1 MCIFVTQSGALGPL
15 FLSIYEVTIL
25 GAAKQVTGSMYLLE
39 LEDGYKILSDCGT
52 DMEREID
59 FETPIINKSFFPF
72 DASLINLV
80 VLTHAHIDHS
90 GNIPMLFR
98 EGYEGQVLCTPP
110 TADLTE
116 LLLFDSANLHLRR
129 LKAAQGES
137 NKKHKQMDRL
147 LRKGDMYLQ
156 KDVENSLENFVTLQ
170 FNKKFTNKPGLEITF
185 FPAGH
190 LLGAA
195 HLYFSITEGE
205 EIKTLGF
212 SGDIGRNNYPLHI
225 DPQILPPVDYLICES
240 TYGNRIHED
249 KVSPMDAM
257 EAIIKE
263 TCIDKPGRL
272 VIPAFSVGRTQAVL
286 FTLNRLIEERN
297 FPAIRVFTDSPMGRS
312 STKIYAKYLS
322 YLNSEAR
329 SFQKEY
335 DELFDFDNLVYLQS
349 EKESNAIQNYHEPCV
364 IISSS
369 GMITG
374 GRVEK
379 HIADNI
385 SNSYST
391 ILLIGYSAEGTL
403 GRQLLSGS
411 ETIKVKDRE
420 YKVNA
425 RIRKIDVFS
434 GHADQLGL
442 LSFIKNQQIDKLKKV
457 FLTHGEEESML
468 EFSQEIQKIGFK
480 EVILPA
486 KNETY
491 LL

>member
-1 MCIFVTQSGALGPL
+1 MKLQF
-15 FLSIYEVTIL
+15 L

-39 LEDGYKILSDCGT
+39 LEDGYKILIDCGT

-59 FETPIINKSFFPF
+59 FETPIVNKFFFPF

-170 FNKKFTNKPGLEITF
+170 FNKKFTIKPGLEITF

-195 HLYFSITEGE
+195 HLYFSITEGG

-225 DPQILPPVDYLICES
+225 DPQILPPVDYLVCES

-286 FTLNRLIEERN
+286 YTLNRLIEERN

-385 SNSYST
+385 SNSYAT

-442 LSFIKNQQIDKLKKV
+442 LGFIKNQQIDKLKKV

>member
-1 MCIFVTQSGALGPL
+1 MKLQF
-15 FLSIYEVTIL
+15 L

-39 LEDGYKILSDCGT
+39 LEDGYKILIDCGT

-147 LRKGDMYLQ
+147 LRKGDLYLQ

-170 FNKKFTNKPGLEITF
+170 FNKKFTIKPGLEITF

-195 HLYFSITEGE
+195 HLYFSITEGD

-212 SGDIGRNNYPLHI
+212 SGDLGRNNYPLHI

-257 EAIIKE
+257 EDIIRE

-286 FTLNRLIEERN
+286 YTLNRLIEERN

-322 YLNSEAR
+322 YLNPEAR
-329 SFQKEY
+329 AFQKEY

-349 EKESNAIQNYHEPCV
+349 EKESNAIQNYHQPCV

-385 SNSYST
+385 SNSYAT

-403 GRQLLSGS
+403 GRQLLAGS

-468 EFSQEIQKIGFK
+468 EFSQEIQKLGFN

-486 KNETY
+486 KNETF

>member
-1 MCIFVTQSGALGPL
+1 MKLQF
-15 FLSIYEVTIL
+15 L

-39 LEDGYKILSDCGT
+39 LEDGYKILIDCGT

-116 LLLFDSANLHLRR
+116 LLLFDSANLHLRS

-170 FNKKFTNKPGLEITF
+170 FNKKFTIKPGLEITF

-195 HLYFSITEGE
+195 HLYFSITEGD

-286 FTLNRLIEERN
+286 YTLNRLIEERN

-322 YLNSEAR
+322 YLNPEAR

-385 SNSYST
+385 SNSYAT

-403 GRQLLSGS
+403 GRQLLAGS

>member
-1 MCIFVTQSGALGPL
+1 MKLQF
-15 FLSIYEVTIL
+15 L

-39 LEDGYKILSDCGT
+39 LEDGYKILIDCGT

-59 FETPIINKSFFPF
+59 FETPIVNKSFFPF

-170 FNKKFTNKPGLEITF
+170 FNKKFTIKPGLEITF

-195 HLYFSITEGE
+195 HLYFSITEGK

-225 DPQILPPVDYLICES
+225 NPQILPPVDYLICES

-385 SNSYST
+385 SNSYAT

-442 LSFIKNQQIDKLKKV
+442 LGFIKNQQVDKLKKV

>member
-1 MCIFVTQSGALGPL
+1 MKLQF
-15 FLSIYEVTIL
+15 L

-39 LEDGYKILSDCGT
+39 LEDGYKILIDCGT

-59 FETPIINKSFFPF
+59 FETPIVNKSFFPF

-170 FNKKFTNKPGLEITF
+170 FNKKFTIKPGLEITF

-195 HLYFSITEGE
+195 HIYFSITEGE

-272 VIPAFSVGRTQAVL
+272 IIPAFSVGRTQAVL

-385 SNSYST
+385 SNSYAT

-442 LSFIKNQQIDKLKKV
+442 LGFIKNQQVDKLKKV

-468 EFSQEIQKIGFK
+468 EFSQEIQKNGFK

>member
-1 MCIFVTQSGALGPL
+1 MKLQF
-15 FLSIYEVTIL
+15 L

-39 LEDGYKILSDCGT
+39 LEDGYKILIDCGT

-59 FETPIINKSFFPF
+59 FEAPIINKSFFPF

-147 LRKGDMYLQ
+147 LRKGDLYLQ
-156 KDVENSLENFVTLQ
+156 KDVENCLENFVTLQ
-170 FNKKFTNKPGLEITF
+170 FNKKFTIKPGLEITF
-185 FPAGH
+185 YPAGH

-195 HLYFSITEGE
+195 HLYFSIKEGE
-205 EIKTLGF
+205 ETKTLGF

-249 KVSPMDAM
+249 KLSPMDAM

-286 FTLNRLIEERN
+286 YTLNRLIEERN

-349 EKESNAIQNYHEPCV
+349 EKESNAIQNYHQPCV

-385 SNSYST
+385 SNSYAT

-403 GRQLLSGS
+403 GRQLLAGS

-434 GHADQLGL
+434 GHADQIGL
-442 LSFIKNQQIDKLKKV
+442 LSFIRNQQIDKLKKV

-468 EFSQEIQKIGFK
+468 EFKHEIQNIGFR

>member
-1 MCIFVTQSGALGPL
+1 MKLQF
-15 FLSIYEVTIL
+15 L

-39 LEDGYKILSDCGT
+39 LEDGYKILIDCGT

-170 FNKKFTNKPGLEITF
+170 FNKKFTIKPGLEITF

-195 HLYFSITEGE
+195 HLYFSITEGD

-225 DPQILPPVDYLICES
+225 DPQILPPVDYLVCES

-286 FTLNRLIEERN
+286 YTLNRLIEERN

-322 YLNSEAR
+322 YLNPEAR

-385 SNSYST
+385 SNSYAT

-403 GRQLLSGS
+403 GRQLLAGS

-468 EFSQEIQKIGFK
+468 EFRHEIQKIGFK

>member
-1 MCIFVTQSGALGPL
+1 MKLQF
-15 FLSIYEVTIL
+15 L

-39 LEDGYKILSDCGT
+39 LEDGYKILIDCGT

-116 LLLFDSANLHLRR
+116 LLLIDSANLHLRR

-170 FNKKFTNKPGLEITF
+170 FNKKFTIKPGLEITF

-205 EIKTLGF
+205 EIKTIGF

-225 DPQILPPVDYLICES
+225 DPQILPPVDYLVSES

-257 EAIIKE
+257 EEIIRE

-286 FTLNRLIEERN
+286 YTLNRLIEERN

-322 YLNSEAR
+322 YLNPEAR

-385 SNSYST
+385 SNSYAT

-403 GRQLLSGS
+403 GRQLLAGS

-468 EFSQEIQKIGFK
+468 EFRHEIQKLGFN
-480 EVILPA
+480 EVILPT

>member
-1 MCIFVTQSGALGPL
+1 MKLQF
-15 FLSIYEVTIL
+15 L

-39 LEDGYKILSDCGT
+39 LEDGYKILIDCGT

-59 FETPIINKSFFPF
+59 FETPIVNKSFFPF

-137 NKKHKQMDRL
+137 NKKHKQMDRI

-170 FNKKFTNKPGLEITF
+170 FNKKFTIKPGLEITF

-205 EIKTLGF
+205 EIKTIGF

-225 DPQILPPVDYLICES
+225 DPQILPPVDYLVSES

-257 EAIIKE
+257 EEIIRE

-286 FTLNRLIEERN
+286 YTLNRLIEERN

-322 YLNSEAR
+322 YLNPEAR
-329 SFQKEY
+329 SFQNEY

-385 SNSYST
+385 SNSYAT

-403 GRQLLSGS
+403 GRQLLAGS

-442 LSFIKNQQIDKLKKV
+442 LSFMKNQQIDKLKKV

-468 EFSQEIQKIGFK
+468 EFRHEIQKLGFN
-480 EVILPA
+480 EVILPT

>member
-1 MCIFVTQSGALGPL
+1 MKLQF
-15 FLSIYEVTIL
+15 L

-39 LEDGYKILSDCGT
+39 LEDGYKILIDCGT

-170 FNKKFTNKPGLEITF
+170 FNKKFTIKPGLEITF

-195 HLYFSITEGE
+195 HLYFSITEGD

-286 FTLNRLIEERN
+286 YTLNRLIEERN

-322 YLNSEAR
+322 YLNPEAR

-385 SNSYST
+385 SNSYAT

-403 GRQLLSGS
+403 GRQLLAGS

-468 EFSQEIQKIGFK
+468 EFRHEIQKIGFK
-480 EVILPA
+480 VVILPA

>member
-1 MCIFVTQSGALGPL
+1 MKLQF
-15 FLSIYEVTIL
+15 L

-39 LEDGYKILSDCGT
+39 LEDGYKILIDCGT

-147 LRKGDMYLQ
+147 LRKGDLYLQ

-170 FNKKFTNKPGLEITF
+170 FNKKFTIKPGLEITF

-195 HLYFSITEGE
+195 HLYFSITEGD

-212 SGDIGRNNYPLHI
+212 SGDLGRNNYPLHI

-257 EAIIKE
+257 EDIIRE

-272 VIPAFSVGRTQAVL
+272 IIPAFSVGRTQAVL
-286 FTLNRLIEERN
+286 YTLNRLIEERN

-322 YLNSEAR
+322 YLNPEAR
-329 SFQKEY
+329 AFQKEY

-349 EKESNAIQNYHEPCV
+349 EKESNAIQNYHQPCV

-385 SNSYST
+385 SNSYAT

-403 GRQLLSGS
+403 GRQLLAGS

-468 EFSQEIQKIGFK
+468 EFSQEIQKLGFN

>member
-1 MCIFVTQSGALGPL
+1 MKLQF
-15 FLSIYEVTIL
+15 L

-39 LEDGYKILSDCGT
+39 LEDGYKILIDCGT

-137 NKKHKQMDRL
+137 NKKHKQMYRL
-147 LRKGDMYLQ
+147 LRKGDLYLQ

-170 FNKKFTNKPGLEITF
+170 FNKKFTIKPGLEITF

-195 HLYFSITEGE
+195 HLYFSITEGDA
-205 EIKTLGF
+205 IKTLGF
-212 SGDIGRNNYPLHI
+212 SGDLGRNNYPLHI

-257 EAIIKE
+257 EAIIRE

-286 FTLNRLIEERN
+286 YTLNRLIEERN

-322 YLNSEAR
+322 YLNPEAR
-329 SFQKEY
+329 AFQKEY

-349 EKESNAIQNYHEPCV
+349 EKESNAIQNYHQPCV

-385 SNSYST
+385 SNSYAT

-403 GRQLLSGS
+403 GRQLLAGS

-468 EFSQEIQKIGFK
+468 EFSQEIQKIGFN

>member
-1 MCIFVTQSGALGPL
+1 MKLQF
-15 FLSIYEVTIL
+15 L

-39 LEDGYKILSDCGT
+39 LEDGYKILIDCGT

-170 FNKKFTNKPGLEITF
+170 FNKKFTIKPGLEITF

-195 HLYFSITEGE
+195 HLYFSITEGD

-286 FTLNRLIEERN
+286 YTLNRLIEERN

-322 YLNSEAR
+322 YLNPEAR

-385 SNSYST
+385 SNSYAT

-403 GRQLLSGS
+403 GRQLLAGS

-442 LSFIKNQQIDKLKKV
+442 ISFIKNQQIDKLKKV

-468 EFSQEIQKIGFK
+468 EFRHEIQKIGFK

>member
-1 MCIFVTQSGALGPL
+1 MKLQF
-15 FLSIYEVTIL
+15 L
-25 GAAKQVTGSMYLLE
+25 GAAKQVTGSMYMLE
-39 LEDGYKILSDCGT
+39 LEDGYKILIDCGT

-59 FETPIINKSFFPF
+59 FETPIINKFFFPF

-170 FNKKFTNKPGLEITF
+170 FNKKFTIKPGLEITF

-195 HLYFSITEGE
+195 HLYFSITEGG

-225 DPQILPPVDYLICES
+225 DPQILPPVDYLVCES

-286 FTLNRLIEERN
+286 YTLNRLIEERN

-385 SNSYST
+385 SNSYAT

-442 LSFIKNQQIDKLKKV
+442 LGFIKNQQIDKLKKV

-468 EFSQEIQKIGFK
+468 EFRQEIQKIGFK

>member
-1 MCIFVTQSGALGPL
+1 MKLQF
-15 FLSIYEVTIL
+15 L

-39 LEDGYKILSDCGT
+39 LEDGYKILIDCGT

-147 LRKGDMYLQ
+147 LRKGDLYLQ

-170 FNKKFTNKPGLEITF
+170 FNKKFTIKPGLEITF

-195 HLYFSITEGE
+195 HLYFSITEGD

-212 SGDIGRNNYPLHI
+212 SGDLGRNNYPLHI

-257 EAIIKE
+257 EEIIRE

-286 FTLNRLIEERN
+286 YTLNRLIEERN

-312 STKIYAKYLS
+312 STKIYSKYLS
-322 YLNSEAR
+322 YLNPEAR

-349 EKESNAIQNYHEPCV
+349 EKESNAIQNYHQPCV

-385 SNSYST
+385 SNSYAT

-403 GRQLLSGS
+403 GRQLLAGS

-468 EFSQEIQKIGFK
+468 EFSHEIQKLGFN

-486 KNETY
+486 KHETY

>member
-1 MCIFVTQSGALGPL
+1 MKLQF
-15 FLSIYEVTIL
+15 L

-39 LEDGYKILSDCGT
+39 LEDGYKILIDCGT

-59 FETPIINKSFFPF
+59 FETPIVNKSFFPF
-72 DASLINLV
+72 DTSLINLV

-170 FNKKFTNKPGLEITF
+170 FNKKFTIKPGLEITF

-205 EIKTLGF
+205 ETKTLGF

-385 SNSYST
+385 SNSYAT

-442 LSFIKNQQIDKLKKV
+442 LDFIKNQQVDKLKKV

>member
-1 MCIFVTQSGALGPL
+1 MKLQF
-15 FLSIYEVTIL
+15 L

-39 LEDGYKILSDCGT
+39 LEDGYKILIDCGT

-170 FNKKFTNKPGLEITF
+170 FNKKFTIKPGLEITF

-195 HLYFSITEGE
+195 HLYFSITEGD

-263 TCIDKPGRL
+263 TCIDKTGRL

-286 FTLNRLIEERN
+286 YTLNRLIEERN

-322 YLNSEAR
+322 YLNPEAR

-385 SNSYST
+385 SNSYAT

-403 GRQLLSGS
+403 GRQLLAGS

-442 LSFIKNQQIDKLKKV
+442 LSFMKNQQIDKLKKV

-468 EFSQEIQKIGFK
+468 EFRHEIQKIGFK

>member
-1 MCIFVTQSGALGPL
+1 MKLQF
-15 FLSIYEVTIL
+15 L

-39 LEDGYKILSDCGT
+39 LEDGYKILIDCGT

-147 LRKGDMYLQ
+147 LRKGDLYLQ

-170 FNKKFTNKPGLEITF
+170 FNKKFTIKPGLEITF

-195 HLYFSITEGE
+195 HLYFSITEGDT
-205 EIKTLGF
+205 IKTLGF
-212 SGDIGRNNYPLHI
+212 SGDLGRNNYPLHI

-257 EAIIKE
+257 EDIIRE

-286 FTLNRLIEERN
+286 YTLNRLIEERN

-322 YLNSEAR
+322 YLNPEAR
-329 SFQKEY
+329 AFQKEY

-349 EKESNAIQNYHEPCV
+349 EKESNAIQNYHQPCV

-385 SNSYST
+385 SNSYAT

-403 GRQLLSGS
+403 GRQLLAGS

-468 EFSQEIQKIGFK
+468 EFSQEIQKLGFN

-486 KNETY
+486 KNETF

>member
-1 MCIFVTQSGALGPL
+1 MKLQF
-15 FLSIYEVTIL
+15 L

-39 LEDGYKILSDCGT
+39 LEDGYKILIDCGT

-147 LRKGDMYLQ
+147 LRKGDLYLQ

-170 FNKKFTNKPGLEITF
+170 FNKKFTIKPGLEITF

-195 HLYFSITEGE
+195 HLYFSITEGD

-212 SGDIGRNNYPLHI
+212 SGDLGRNNYPLHI

-257 EAIIKE
+257 EDIIRE

-286 FTLNRLIEERN
+286 YTLNRLIEERN

-322 YLNSEAR
+322 YLNPEAR
-329 SFQKEY
+329 AFQKEY

-385 SNSYST
+385 SNSYAT

-403 GRQLLSGS
+403 GRQLLAGS

-457 FLTHGEEESML
+457 YLTHGEEESML
-468 EFSQEIQKIGFK
+468 EFSQEIQKLGFN

>member
-1 MCIFVTQSGALGPL
+1 MKLQF
-15 FLSIYEVTIL
+15 L
-25 GAAKQVTGSMYLLE
+25 GAAKQVTGSMYMLE
-39 LEDGYKILSDCGT
+39 LEDGYKILIDCGT

-59 FETPIINKSFFPF
+59 FETPIINKFFFPF
-72 DASLINLV
+72 DASLINIV

-170 FNKKFTNKPGLEITF
+170 FNKKFTIKPGLEITF

-195 HLYFSITEGE
+195 HLYFSITEGG

-225 DPQILPPVDYLICES
+225 DPQILPPVDYLVCES

-286 FTLNRLIEERN
+286 YTLNRLIEERN

-385 SNSYST
+385 SNSYAT

-442 LSFIKNQQIDKLKKV
+442 LGFIKNQQIDKLKKV

>member
-1 MCIFVTQSGALGPL
+1 MKLQF
-15 FLSIYEVTIL
+15 L

-39 LEDGYKILSDCGT
+39 LEDGYKILIDCGT

-59 FETPIINKSFFPF
+59 FETPIVNKSFFPF

-170 FNKKFTNKPGLEITF
+170 FNKKFTIKPGLEITF

-195 HLYFSITEGE
+195 HLYFSITEGA

-322 YLNSEAR
+322 YLNTEAR

-385 SNSYST
+385 SNSYAT

-403 GRQLLSGS
+403 GRQLLAGS

-442 LSFIKNQQIDKLKKV
+442 LDFIKNQQIDKLKKV

>member
-1 MCIFVTQSGALGPL
+1 MKLQF
-15 FLSIYEVTIL
+15 L

-39 LEDGYKILSDCGT
+39 LEDGYKILIDCGT

-59 FETPIINKSFFPF
+59 FETPIVNKSFFPF

-170 FNKKFTNKPGLEITF
+170 FNKKFTIKPGLEITF

-205 EIKTLGF
+205 KIKTLGF

-249 KVSPMDAM
+249 KVSPMDAL

-385 SNSYST
+385 SNSYAT

-442 LSFIKNQQIDKLKKV
+442 LGFIKNQQVDKLKKV

>member
-1 MCIFVTQSGALGPL
+1 MKLQF
-15 FLSIYEVTIL
+15 L
-25 GAAKQVTGSMYLLE
+25 GAAKQVTGSMYMLE
-39 LEDGYKILSDCGT
+39 LEDGYKILIDCGT

-59 FETPIINKSFFPF
+59 FETPIVNKSFFPF

-170 FNKKFTNKPGLEITF
+170 FNKKFTIKPGLEITF

-257 EAIIKE
+257 EEIIKE

-322 YLNSEAR
+322 YLNPEAR

-385 SNSYST
+385 SNSYAT

-425 RIRKIDVFS
+425 RICKIDVFS

-442 LSFIKNQQIDKLKKV
+442 LYFIKNQQIDKLKKV

>member
-1 MCIFVTQSGALGPL
+1 MKLQF
-15 FLSIYEVTIL
+15 L

-39 LEDGYKILSDCGT
+39 LEDGYKILIDCGT

-147 LRKGDMYLQ
+147 LRKGDLYLQ

-170 FNKKFTNKPGLEITF
+170 FNKKFTIKPGLEITF

-195 HLYFSITEGE
+195 HLYFSITEGD

-212 SGDIGRNNYPLHI
+212 SGDLGRNNYPLHI

-257 EAIIKE
+257 EDIIRE

-286 FTLNRLIEERN
+286 YTLNRLIEERN

-322 YLNSEAR
+322 YLNPEAR
-329 SFQKEY
+329 AFQKEY

-349 EKESNAIQNYHEPCV
+349 EKESNAIQNYHQPCV

-385 SNSYST
+385 SNSYAT

-403 GRQLLSGS
+403 GRQLFAGS

-457 FLTHGEEESML
+457 YLTHGEEESML
-468 EFSQEIQKIGFK
+468 EFSQEIQKLGFN

>member
-1 MCIFVTQSGALGPL
+1 MKLQF
-15 FLSIYEVTIL
+15 L

-39 LEDGYKILSDCGT
+39 LEDGYKILIDCGT

-59 FETPIINKSFFPF
+59 FETPITNKSFFPF

-147 LRKGDMYLQ
+147 LRKGDLYLQ

-170 FNKKFTNKPGLEITF
+170 FNKKFTIKPGLEITF

-195 HLYFSITEGE
+195 HLYFSIAEGD

-212 SGDIGRNNYPLHI
+212 SGDIGRTNYPLHI

-286 FTLNRLIEERN
+286 YTLNRLIEERN

-322 YLNSEAR
+322 YLNPEAR
-329 SFQKEY
+329 SFQREY

-385 SNSYST
+385 SNSYAT

-442 LSFIKNQQIDKLKKV
+442 LSFIENQQIDKLKKV

-468 EFSQEIQKIGFK
+468 EFSQEIQKLGFN
-480 EVILPA
+480 EVILPT

>member
-1 MCIFVTQSGALGPL
+1 MKLQF
-15 FLSIYEVTIL
+15 L

-39 LEDGYKILSDCGT
+39 LEDGYKILIDCGT

-59 FETPIINKSFFPF
+59 FETPIVNKSFFPF

-170 FNKKFTNKPGLEITF
+170 FNKKFTIKPGLEITF

-195 HLYFSITEGE
+195 HLYFSITECE
-205 EIKTLGF
+205 KIKTLGF

-385 SNSYST
+385 SNSYAT

-442 LSFIKNQQIDKLKKV
+442 LGFIKNQQVDKLKKV

>member
-1 MCIFVTQSGALGPL
+1 MKLQF
-15 FLSIYEVTIL
+15 L

-39 LEDGYKILSDCGT
+39 FEDGYKILIDCGT

-59 FETPIINKSFFPF
+59 FETPIVNKSFFPF

-170 FNKKFTNKPGLEITF
+170 FNKKFTIKPGLEITF

-205 EIKTLGF
+205 EIKTIGF

-225 DPQILPPVDYLICES
+225 DPQILPPVDYLVSES

-257 EAIIKE
+257 EEIIRE

-286 FTLNRLIEERN
+286 YTLNRLIEERN

-322 YLNSEAR
+322 YLNPEAR

-385 SNSYST
+385 SNSYAT

-403 GRQLLSGS
+403 GRQLLAGS

-442 LSFIKNQQIDKLKKV
+442 LSFMKNQQIDKLKKV

-468 EFSQEIQKIGFK
+468 EFRHEIQKLGFN
-480 EVILPA
+480 EVILPT

-491 LL
+491 LH

>member
-1 MCIFVTQSGALGPL
+1 MKLQF
-15 FLSIYEVTIL
+15 L

-39 LEDGYKILSDCGT
+39 LEDGYKILIDCGT

-170 FNKKFTNKPGLEITF
+170 FNKKFTIKPGLEITF

-195 HLYFSITEGE
+195 HLYFSITEGD

-212 SGDIGRNNYPLHI
+212 SGDLGRNNYPLHI

-286 FTLNRLIEERN
+286 YTLNRLIEERN

-322 YLNSEAR
+322 YLNPEAR

-385 SNSYST
+385 SNSYAT

-403 GRQLLSGS
+403 GRQLLAGS

-468 EFSQEIQKIGFK
+468 EFSR
-480 EVILPA
+480 
-486 KNETY
+486 
-491 LL
+491 

>member
-1 MCIFVTQSGALGPL
+1 MKLQF
-15 FLSIYEVTIL
+15 L

-39 LEDGYKILSDCGT
+39 LEDGYKILIDCGT

-59 FETPIINKSFFPF
+59 FETPIVNKSFFPF

-170 FNKKFTNKPGLEITF
+170 FNKKFTIKPGLEITF

-272 VIPAFSVGRTQAVL
+272 IIPAFSVGRTQAVL

-385 SNSYST
+385 SNSYAT

>member
-1 MCIFVTQSGALGPL
+1 MKLQF
-15 FLSIYEVTIL
+15 L

-39 LEDGYKILSDCGT
+39 FEDGYKILIDCGT

-59 FETPIINKSFFPF
+59 FETPIVNKSFFPF

-170 FNKKFTNKPGLEITF
+170 FNKKFTIKPGLEITF

-225 DPQILPPVDYLICES
+225 DPQILPPVDYLVSES

-257 EAIIKE
+257 EEIIRE

-286 FTLNRLIEERN
+286 YTLNRLIEERN

-322 YLNSEAR
+322 YLNPEAR

-385 SNSYST
+385 SNSYAT

-403 GRQLLSGS
+403 GRQLLAGS

-442 LSFIKNQQIDKLKKV
+442 LSFMKNQQIDKLKKV

-468 EFSQEIQKIGFK
+468 EFRHEIQKLGFN
-480 EVILPA
+480 EVILPT

>member
-1 MCIFVTQSGALGPL
+1 MKLQF
-15 FLSIYEVTIL
+15 L
-25 GAAKQVTGSMYLLE
+25 GAAKQVTSSMYLLE
-39 LEDGYKILSDCGT
+39 LEDGYKILIDCGT

-59 FETPIINKSFFPF
+59 FEAPIINKSFFPF

-147 LRKGDMYLQ
+147 LRKGDLYLQ
-156 KDVENSLENFVTLQ
+156 KDVENCLENFVTLQ
-170 FNKKFTNKPGLEITF
+170 FNKKFTIKPGLEITF
-185 FPAGH
+185 YPAGH

-195 HLYFSITEGE
+195 HLYFSIKEGE
-205 EIKTLGF
+205 ETKTLGF

-249 KVSPMDAM
+249 KLSPMDAM

-286 FTLNRLIEERN
+286 YTLNRLIEERN

-329 SFQKEY
+329 SFQKVY

-385 SNSYST
+385 SNSYAT

-403 GRQLLSGS
+403 GRQLLAGS

-434 GHADQLGL
+434 GHADQIGL
-442 LSFIKNQQIDKLKKV
+442 LSFIRNQQIDKLKKV

-468 EFSQEIQKIGFK
+468 EFKHEIQNIGFR

>member
-1 MCIFVTQSGALGPL
+1 MKLQF
-15 FLSIYEVTIL
+15 L

-39 LEDGYKILSDCGT
+39 LEDGYKILIDCGT

-59 FETPIINKSFFPF
+59 FETPIVNKSFFPF

-170 FNKKFTNKPGLEITF
+170 FNKKFTIKPGLEITF

-205 EIKTLGF
+205 EIKTIGF

-225 DPQILPPVDYLICES
+225 DPQILPPVDYLVSES

-257 EAIIKE
+257 EEIIRE

-385 SNSYST
+385 SNSYAT

-442 LSFIKNQQIDKLKKV
+442 LDFIKNQQVDKLKKV